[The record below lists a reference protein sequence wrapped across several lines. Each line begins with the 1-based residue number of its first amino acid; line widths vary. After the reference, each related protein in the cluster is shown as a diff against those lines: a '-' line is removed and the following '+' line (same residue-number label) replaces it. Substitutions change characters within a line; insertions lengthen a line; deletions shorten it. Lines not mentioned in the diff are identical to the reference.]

1 MDKKKKIIIIASA
14 LLLVIAVVI
23 TIVCV
28 TGKKGDEPSKVYT
41 TKKVERVTEPVGTIP
56 AVKPTTEISTEPPTT
71 NEEIAEII
79 TDESVV
85 TTEEALETFVAETK
99 PVTTEKP
106 ATTTKPVS
114 DPKKGDNKPKPTAA
128 PTNAPTTPF
137 TEPPTT
143 KAPPTTVEVITEAT
157 TVPVTDK
164 KGEELVTSLAGVV
177 MPKGGWTIENV
188 FNGDC
193 TFEEY
198 EANKG
203 D

>member
-23 TIVCV
+23 TVVCV

-41 TKKVERVTEPVGTIP
+41 TKKVEQVTEPVGTIP

-71 NEEIAEII
+71 NEDIAEII

-99 PVTTEKP
+99 LATTENP
-106 ATTTKPVS
+106 TTMPVS
-114 DPKKGDNKPKPTAA
+114 DPKKNDDKPKSTAA

-143 KAPPTTVEVITEAT
+143 MAPPTTVEVITEAT

-164 KGEELVTSLAGVV
+164 KGEELVTSIVGVE
-177 MPKGGWTIENV
+177 MPEGGWTIENV